1 MKKELHPNRLRVI
14 LAERQI
20 TNRWLAGQLGKSE
33 MTISRWT
40 TNKAQPSLNQLIE
53 MAKLLNV
60 EIGDFVKIRNSQNEL
75 YMLRVSDIVENY
87 TLSLIHISEP
97 TRH

>member
-40 TNKAQPSLNQLIE
+40 TNKAQPSRTQLIE

-60 EIGDFVKIRNSQNEL
+60 KLDDL
-75 YMLRVSDIVENY
+75 L
-87 TLSLIHISEP
+87 EP
-97 TRH
+97 YNL

>member
-60 EIGDFVKIRNSQNEL
+60 KLDEL
-75 YMLRVSDIVENY
+75 L
-87 TLSLIHISEP
+87 EP
-97 TRH
+97 DNL

>member
-1 MKKELHPNRLRVI
+1 MEKETYPNRLKSSNW
-14 LAERQI
+14 LKKQI

-53 MAKLLNV
+53 MAK
-60 EIGDFVKIRNSQNEL
+60 IIKCK
-75 YMLRVSDIVENY
+75 
-87 TLSLIHISEP
+87 T
-97 TRH
+97 

>member
-40 TNKAQPSLNQLIE
+40 TNKAQQSLNQLIE

-60 EIGDFVKIRNSQNEL
+60 KLDDL
-75 YMLRVSDIVENY
+75 L
-87 TLSLIHISEP
+87 EP
-97 TRH
+97 YNL